1 MTDNSIFSKLP
12 QFWEAEFHRDMAA
25 LNVSVQ
31 PPARAS
37 WVVGAPGAAAVPGR
51 APQAH
56 VHRGRAQASL
66 LSPAG
71 PPSGRLD
78 PGQRVRARD
87 RELRPEDRGQR
98 LRVSAAPRRPR
109 SIPGEAPGRA
119 AARLARGPGAG
130 LPMPGAA
137 QRAGHG
143 SAARGLSEGPAGGR
157 PPSPCPSS
165 HGMEHGLSSGPL
177 SLRGQRVLDGV
188 PPNSPLRD
196 SRVVASQGTGG
207 EDCSAHMGSTAEPQP
222 CHVSPGQGGRAGGSC
237 WPHPARPEPPAA
249 LLTPLGAQPGT
260 WGHSCLAV
268 ACPGDRGKGDRCG
281 ELLARHPLGSPQLRP
296 PKQPR
301 VRVGPARSL
310 VASAP

>member
-37 WVVGAPGAAAVPGR
+37 RVVGAPGAAAVPGR

-130 LPMPGAA
+130 PPMPGAA

-196 SRVVASQGTGG
+196 SHFPTL
-207 EDCSAHMGSTAEPQP
+207 ST
-222 CHVSPGQGGRAGGSC
+222 
-237 WPHPARPEPPAA
+237 
-249 LLTPLGAQPGT
+249 
-260 WGHSCLAV
+260 
-268 ACPGDRGKGDRCG
+268 
-281 ELLARHPLGSPQLRP
+281 LGSICELNAWSYLSSPSCILE
-296 PKQPR
+296 
-301 VRVGPARSL
+301 S
-310 VASAP
+310 